1 LKSLKLFSIVSILL
15 ETNLVLPGDEG
26 VNMSLSIS
34 PAVSASVMVQTN
46 QTSLQGESVTRAAV
60 MPVEKAPAVAAEPL
74 VDPQEMRANLEA
86 AIETLNQQV
95 QRNGRGLQFAID
107 EKLNRPIIT
116 VRNTSNGE
124 IVRTIPSEVVLK
136 VAHHIEAFKGILAD
150 HLL

>member
-1 LKSLKLFSIVSILL
+1 VSILL

-46 QTSLQGESVTRAAV
+46 QTSPQSVAKAAV
-60 MPVEKAPAVAAEPL
+60 MPVEKAPAVKAEPL

-95 QRNGRGLQFAID
+95 ERNGRGLKFSID
-107 EKLNRPIIT
+107 EELDRPVVL
-116 VRNTSNGE
+116 VRSTLTG
-124 IVRTIPSEVVLK
+124 EVVRQIPNETILK
-136 VAHHIEAFKGILAD
+136 IAKSLEAAKGLLAD